1 MGGVVDDADVVVV
14 GGGIAGASL
23 TYALASAGKGV
34 AVLEGSVEF
43 EDRVRGEQMHAW
55 GVKEAR
61 DLGVEQVLLDAGAH
75 VTRLWRQYVEG
86 APETIE
92 VPVSMMVPGVEGTL
106 NMRHPDACQTL
117 LDAAGSAGAD
127 VHRGVRDVAMTA
139 EDVVTIS
146 FTQDGETRQMRS
158 PLVVGADGRSST
170 IRRQAGIELSRDEP
184 MNYVAGLLLDDLTVP
199 DDHDALVAEGDMLFL
214 LFHQGHRRA
223 RVYLVVGK
231 SGQHRFSGRDAK
243 DRFLQAAALKTFPW
257 AADVEG
263 GSPAGPCATY
273 PGDDTWTDR
282 PFADGVV
289 LVGDAAGWNDP
300 IIGQGLSISMRDAR
314 IVRDLVLDGATK
326 AADFEPYGIERL
338 ERMRR
343 LRLLA
348 DIMSVTYVEDTENRP
363 ARRAWVG
370 ERLAATDP
378 EVFPLFAG
386 ILSGPETIPPELVD
400 VSILDRI
407 RSA

>member
-1 MGGVVDDADVVVV
+1 MGGVVGDADVVVV

-23 TYALASAGKGV
+23 AYALASAGKDV
-34 AVLEGSVEF
+34 AVLEASVEF

-75 VTRLWRQYVEG
+75 VTRVWRQYVEG
-86 APETIE
+86 APEPVE
-92 VPVSMMVPGVEGTL
+92 VPVSIMVPGVEGTL
-106 NMRHPDACQTL
+106 NMRHPDACQAL

-127 VHRGVRDVAMTA
+127 VHRGVRDITTTPG
-139 EDVVTIS
+139 DVVRIS
-146 FTQDGETRQMRS
+146 FVEDGQTHQVRS
-158 PLVVGADGRSST
+158 PLLVGADGRAST
-170 IRRQAGIELSRDEP
+170 VRRQAGIELCRDEP
-184 MNYVAGLLLDDLTVP
+184 MNYIAGLLLDDLAVP
-199 DDHDALVAEGDMLFL
+199 DDHDAMVAEGDVFFL

-223 RVYLVVGK
+223 RAYLVVGR
-231 SGQHRFSGRDAK
+231 SGQHRFSGRDAR
-243 DRFLQAAALKTFPW
+243 DRFLQATAIKTFPW
-257 AADVEG
+257 AQGVMG
-263 GSPAGPCATY
+263 GTPAGPCATY

-289 LVGDAAGWNDP
+289 LIGDAAGWNDP

-314 IVRDLVLDGATK
+314 IVRDLALEGATK
-326 AADFEPYGIERL
+326 AADFAPYGIERL

-348 DIMSVTYVEDTENRP
+348 DVLAVTFAEDAENRP

-370 ERLAATDP
+370 ERMAAMDP
-378 EVFPLFAG
+378 EVFPLFVG
-386 ILSGPETIPPELVD
+386 ILAGPETVPTDLVD
-400 VSILDRI
+400 DAILDRI